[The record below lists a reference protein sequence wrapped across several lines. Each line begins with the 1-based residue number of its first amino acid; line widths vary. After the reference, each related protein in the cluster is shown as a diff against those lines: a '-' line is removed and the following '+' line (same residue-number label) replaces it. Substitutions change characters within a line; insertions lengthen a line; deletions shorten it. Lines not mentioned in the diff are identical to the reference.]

1 MSFPESDDAS
11 LLSMEV
17 NSFAHPGLKSVRDF
31 LHRVD
36 HGSDL
41 DV

>member
-11 LLSMEV
+11 LLSMKV
-17 NSFAHPGLKSVRDF
+17 DSFAHPGLKSVRDF